1 LKWWLS
7 VGRCRPCNR
16 TLPESDLFRSDR
28 GEDRRYTHG
37 VDYASLIETI
47 RAGVQEL
54 PFESSI
60 RSAVVVR
67 RLGSDLPES
76 EFLPGLSETQRVLEA
91 VRRTIAYAHEVHPIP
106 DQWGEGYILVFCRHV
121 IEGVRRWDFEVE
133 VAIDSDQ
140 RHAVIADARVTRPDE
155 GFEDSDWT
163 TPAPAAPA
171 LPMGLV
177 ACACCGHATLTERGL
192 NEICPVCFWED
203 DGQDNEDADS
213 YRGGP
218 NRVSLREGRVNFLR
232 FGASVEAD
240 CESVRRPTAEEV
252 RLRRFDDE
260 GHEVT
265 SD

>member
-1 LKWWLS
+1 MFD
-7 VGRCRPCNR
+7 G
-16 TLPESDLFRSDR
+16 
-28 GEDRRYTHG
+28 
-37 VDYASLIETI
+37 
-47 RAGVQEL
+47 
-54 PFESSI
+54 
-60 RSAVVVR
+60 
-67 RLGSDLPES
+67 
-76 EFLPGLSETQRVLEA
+76 
-91 VRRTIAYAHEVHPIP
+91 
-106 DQWGEGYILVFCRHV
+106 RHV

-140 RHAVIADARVTRPDE
+140 RHAVIADARATRPDE

-163 TPAPAAPA
+163 TPAPAALA

-177 ACACCGHATLTERGL
+177 ACPCCGHATLTERGL

-218 NRVSLREGRVNFLR
+218 NRVSLREGRVNSPPLR
-232 FGASVEAD
+232 RERRGRPASRCGA
-240 CESVRRPTAEEV
+240 RTAEEV